1 MPSTTALAR
10 LRDWMTDQRN
20 LTIFAAIL
28 VAVPTAYAFTLYV
41 DAGGGGD
48 FLLLLTLAV
57 GVPTAYDEY
66 WPRYDE
72 TWKAVAWVV
81 AACVWAT
88 AEFTAVYLLVVDVL
102 SLSPV
107 VGALGAF
114 LVTTVGTVAVL
125 AVRRRG

>member
-1 MPSTTALAR
+1 
-10 LRDWMTDQRN
+10 MTDQRN